1 MKAFRI
7 FGIAL
12 CSMLIVACGQK
23 KKETAQAPLVDPN
36 AKPLVKLAMVEEE
49 PVAQIQ
55 VYSATIVGEI
65 KNNIAPSSPGRI
77 SRIKVEVGDNVRKGQ
92 VLVEMDETTLSQQ
105 EMQLKNLETE
115 FNRIDQLYETEF
127 NRIDQLYKVGGVSK
141 SEWDNVNLQLEVARK
156 SFQTLKEN
164 TRLQSPIDGVVTARN
179 YDNGDLYSGQAIL
192 VVQKITPVKITINV
206 SEQYYSKV
214 SKGDEVSIELDAY
227 PGETFTG
234 KVSLIY
240 PTVDAMT
247 HTFPVEI
254 NVANADQK
262 LRPGMFARA
271 TLNLGTLNH
280 VVVPDLAIEKRSGS
294 GDRFVYVYNNGKVSF
309 TKVELGQ
316 RLGDRYE
323 LISGVPNGAQVVI
336 AGQAKL
342 ADGKEVEVE
351 K

>member
-1 MKAFRI
+1 MKAFRKL
-7 FGIAL
+7 GIAL
-12 CSMLIVACGQK
+12 CSVLLMTACGQK
-23 KKETAQAPLVDPN
+23 KSETAAPAAAATDE
-36 AKPLVKLAMVEEE
+36 KPLVTLAQVVEE

-65 KNNIAPSSPGRI
+65 KNNIAPATPARI
-77 SRIKVEVGDNVRKGQ
+77 SKINVEVGDQVKRGQ

-115 FNRIDQLYETEF
+115 FNRIDQLY
-127 NRIDQLYKVGGVSK
+127 KVGGVSQ
-141 SEWDNVNLQLEVARK
+141 SEWDNMNLQLEVARK
-156 SFQTLKEN
+156 SIKTLREN
-164 TRLQSPIDGVVTARN
+164 TRLESPIDGVVTMRS
-179 YDNGDLYSGQAIL
+179 YDNGDLYGGQPIL
-192 VVQKITPVKITINV
+192 VVQKIAPVKLTINV

-254 NVANADQK
+254 LVANADLK

-271 TLNLGTLNH
+271 TLNMGIQNR

-294 GDRFVYVYNNGKVSF
+294 GDRFVYVYNNGKVSYS
-309 TKVELGQ
+309 KVELGQ

-323 LISGVPNGAQVVI
+323 LVSGVENGAQVVV
-336 AGQAKL
+336 AGQSSL
-342 ADGKEVEVE
+342 SDGCEVSIN

>member
-7 FGIAL
+7 SGIAL
-12 CSMLIVACGQK
+12 CSLLVMACGQK
-23 KKETAQAPLVDPN
+23 NTTTQTAAVPDAA
-36 AKPLVKLAMVEEE
+36 AKPLVKLAKVVEE
-49 PVAQIQ
+49 PVAQLM
-55 VYSATIVGEI
+55 VYSATIEGEV
-65 KNNIAPSSPGRI
+65 KNNIAPATPARI
-77 SRIKVEVGDNVRKGQ
+77 SKINVEVGDKVRKGQ

-115 FNRIDQLYETEF
+115 FNRIDQLY
-127 NRIDQLYKVGGVSK
+127 KVGGVSK

-156 SFQTLKEN
+156 SFKTLKEN
-164 TRLQSPIDGVVTARN
+164 TRLQSPIDGIVTARN
-179 YDNGDLYSGQAIL
+179 YDHGDLYGGQPIL
-192 VVQKITPVKITINV
+192 VVQKIAPVKLTINV

-214 SKGDEVSIELDAY
+214 KKGDEISIELDAY
-227 PGETFTG
+227 PGEIFTG

-240 PTVDAMT
+240 PTIDAMT
-247 HTFPVEI
+247 HTFPVEV
-254 NVANADQK
+254 NVANEDLK

-294 GDRFVYVYNNGKVSF
+294 GDRFVYVYNNGKVTF

>member
-1 MKAFRI
+1 MKAFRKL
-7 FGIAL
+7 GIAL
-12 CSMLIVACGQK
+12 CSVLLMTACGQK
-23 KKETAQAPLVDPN
+23 KTETANSA
-36 AKPLVKLAMVEEE
+36 AAASEEKPLVTLAQVVEE

-65 KNNIAPSSPGRI
+65 KNNIAPATPARI
-77 SRIKVEVGDNVRKGQ
+77 SKINVEVGDQVKRGQ

-115 FNRIDQLYETEF
+115 FNRIDQLY
-127 NRIDQLYKVGGVSK
+127 KVGGVSQ
-141 SEWDNVNLQLEVARK
+141 SEWDNMNLQLEVARK
-156 SFQTLKEN
+156 SIKTLREN
-164 TRLQSPIDGVVTARN
+164 TRLESPIDGVVTMRS
-179 YDNGDLYSGQAIL
+179 YDNGDLYGGQPIL
-192 VVQKITPVKITINV
+192 VVQKIAPVKLTINV

-214 SKGDEVSIELDAY
+214 NKGDEASIELDAY

-254 NVANADQK
+254 LVANTDLK

-271 TLNLGTLNH
+271 TLNMGIQNH

-294 GDRFVYVYNNGKVSF
+294 GDRFVYVYNNGKVSYY
-309 TKVELGQ
+309 KVELGQ

-323 LISGVPNGAQVVI
+323 LISGVENGAMVVT
-336 AGQAKL
+336 AGQSKL
-342 ADGKEVEVE
+342 SDGCEVTVN

>member
-7 FGIAL
+7 LGIAL
-12 CSMLIVACGQK
+12 CSMMIMACGQK
-23 KKETAQAPLVDPN
+23 KSDTAQTPAVDPN
-36 AKPLVKLAMVEEE
+36 AKPKVKLAKVVEE
-49 PVAQIQ
+49 PVDQLL
-55 VYSATIVGEI
+55 VYSATIVGEV
-65 KNNIAPSSPGRI
+65 KNNIAPSAPGRI
-77 SRIKVEVGDNVRKGQ
+77 SKIKVEVGDNVKKGQ
-92 VLVEMDETTLSQQ
+92 ILVEMDETTLSQQ

-115 FNRIDQLYETEF
+115 FNRIDQLY
-127 NRIDQLYKVGGVSK
+127 QVGGVSK
-141 SEWDNVNLQLEVARK
+141 SEWDNVKLQLEVARK

-164 TRLQSPIDGVVTARN
+164 TRLESPIEGVVTARN

-192 VVQKITPVKITINV
+192 VVQKIAPVKLTINV

-214 SKGDEVSIELDAY
+214 KKGDAVSIELDAY
-227 PGETFTG
+227 PGETFKG

-247 HTFPVEI
+247 HTFPVEL
-254 NVANADQK
+254 NVANEDLK

-280 VVVPDLAIEKRSGS
+280 VVVPDLAIDKRAGS
-294 GDRFVYVYNNGKVSF
+294 GDRFVYVYKDGKVRYS
-309 TKVELGQ
+309 KVELGQ

-323 LISGVPNGAQVVI
+323 LLSGVENGAEIVI
-336 AGQAKL
+336 AGLSKL

>member
-7 FGIAL
+7 LGIAL
-12 CSMLIVACGQK
+12 CSMLLMVACGQK
-23 KKETAQAPLVDPN
+23 KTEAVQAPVADPA
-36 AKPLVKLAMVEEE
+36 AKPVVELAQVVEE

-65 KNNIAPSSPGRI
+65 KNNIAPATPARI
-77 SRIKVEVGDNVRKGQ
+77 SKINVEIGDNVRRGQ

-105 EMQLKNLETE
+105 EMQLKNL
-115 FNRIDQLYETEF
+115 ETEF

-179 YDNGDLYSGQAIL
+179 YDNGDLYGGQAIL

-214 SKGDEVSIELDAY
+214 EKGDEVSIELDAY

-294 GDRFVYVYNNGKVSF
+294 GDRFVYVYNNGKVSY

-323 LISGVPNGAQVVI
+323 LISGVPSGAQVVI
-336 AGQAKL
+336 TGQAKL
-342 ADGKEVEVE
+342 SDGKEVEV
-351 K
+351 KK

>member
-7 FGIAL
+7 LGIAL
-12 CSMLIVACGQK
+12 CSMLVMSCGQK
-23 KKETAQAPLVDPN
+23 KQADAAGSMAPDPN
-36 AKPLVKLAMVEEE
+36 AKPLVKLAKVVEE
-49 PVAQIQ
+49 PVDQLL
-55 VYSATIVGEI
+55 VYSATIVGEV
-65 KNNIAPSSPGRI
+65 KNNIAPSAPGRI
-77 SRIKVEVGDNVRKGQ
+77 SKIKVEVGDNVKKGQ
-92 VLVEMDETTLSQQ
+92 ILVEMDETTLSQQ

-115 FNRIDQLYETEF
+115 FNRIDQLY
-127 NRIDQLYKVGGVSK
+127 QVGGVSK
-141 SEWDNVNLQLEVARK
+141 SEWDNVKLQLEVARK
-156 SFQTLKEN
+156 SFHTLKEN
-164 TRLQSPIDGVVTARN
+164 TRLESPIEGVVTARN

-192 VVQKITPVKITINV
+192 VVQKIAPVKLTINV

-214 SKGDEVSIELDAY
+214 KKGDAVSIELDAY

-240 PTVDAMT
+240 PTIDAMT
-247 HTFPVEI
+247 HTFPVEL
-254 NVANADQK
+254 NVANEDLK

-280 VVVPDLAIEKRSGS
+280 VVVPDLAIDKRAGS
-294 GDRFVYVYNNGKVSF
+294 GDRFVYVYKDGKVRYS
-309 TKVELGQ
+309 KVELGQ

-323 LISGVPNGAQVVI
+323 LLSGVENGAEIVI
-336 AGQAKL
+336 AGLSKL

>member
-1 MKAFRI
+1 
-7 FGIAL
+7 
-12 CSMLIVACGQK
+12 MLIMACGQK
-23 KKETAQAPLVDPN
+23 KQTAAVGPMAPDPN
-36 AKPLVKLAMVEEE
+36 AKPLVKLAKVVEE
-49 PVAQIQ
+49 PVDQLL
-55 VYSATIVGEI
+55 VYSATIVGEV
-65 KNNIAPSSPGRI
+65 KNNIAPSAPGRI
-77 SRIKVEVGDNVRKGQ
+77 SRIKVEVGDNVKKGQ
-92 VLVEMDETTLSQQ
+92 ILVEMDETTLSQQ

-115 FNRIDQLYETEF
+115 FNRIDQLY
-127 NRIDQLYKVGGVSK
+127 QVGGVSK
-141 SEWDNVNLQLEVARK
+141 SEWDNVKLQLEVARK

-164 TRLQSPIDGVVTARN
+164 TRLESPIDGVVTARN
-179 YDNGDLYSGQAIL
+179 YDNGDLYGGQPIL
-192 VVQKITPVKITINV
+192 VVQKIAPVKITINV

-214 SKGDEVSIELDAY
+214 KKGDEVSIELDAY
-227 PGETFTG
+227 PGEVFTG

-254 NVANADQK
+254 NVANTDQK

-294 GDRFVYVYNNGKVSF
+294 GDRFVYVYNNGKVSY

-336 AGQAKL
+336 TGQAKL
-342 ADGKEVEVE
+342 SDGKEVEV
-351 K
+351 KK

>member
-1 MKAFRI
+1 MKAFR
-7 FGIAL
+7 FLGIAL
-12 CSMLIVACGQK
+12 CSMLLMVACGQK
-23 KKETAQAPLVDPN
+23 KTEAVQAPVADPA
-36 AKPLVKLAMVEEE
+36 AKPVVELAKVVEE

-65 KNNIAPSSPGRI
+65 KNNIAPATPARI
-77 SRIKVEVGDNVRKGQ
+77 SKINVEIGDNVRRGQ

-105 EMQLKNLETE
+105 EMQLKNL
-115 FNRIDQLYETEF
+115 ETEF

-179 YDNGDLYSGQAIL
+179 YDNGDLYGGQAIL

-214 SKGDEVSIELDAY
+214 EKGDEVSIELDAY

-294 GDRFVYVYNNGKVSF
+294 GDRFVYVYNNGKVSY

-336 AGQAKL
+336 TGQAKL
-342 ADGKEVEVE
+342 SDGKEVEV
-351 K
+351 KK

>member
-1 MKAFRI
+1 MKAFRKL
-7 FGIAL
+7 GIAL
-12 CSMLIVACGQK
+12 CSVLLMTACGQK
-23 KKETAQAPLVDPN
+23 KAETANSA
-36 AKPLVKLAMVEEE
+36 AAASEEKPLVTLAQVVEE

-65 KNNIAPSSPGRI
+65 KNNIAPATTARI
-77 SRIKVEVGDNVRKGQ
+77 SKINVEVGDKVKRGQ
-92 VLVEMDETTLSQQ
+92 VLVQMDETTLSQQ

-115 FNRIDQLYETEF
+115 FNRIDQLY
-127 NRIDQLYKVGGVSK
+127 KVGGVSQ
-141 SEWDNVNLQLEVARK
+141 SEWDNMNLQLEVARK
-156 SFQTLKEN
+156 SLKTLREN
-164 TRLQSPIDGVVTARN
+164 TRLESPIDGVVTARN
-179 YDNGDLYSGQAIL
+179 YDNGDLYGGQAIL
-192 VVQKITPVKITINV
+192 VVQKIAPVKLTINV

-254 NVANADQK
+254 LVANTDLK

-271 TLNLGTLNH
+271 TLNMGIQNH

-294 GDRFVYVYNNGKVSF
+294 GDRFVYVYNNGKVSYN
-309 TKVELGQ
+309 KVELGQ

-323 LISGVPNGAQVVI
+323 LISGVENGAMVVT
-336 AGQAKL
+336 AGQSKL
-342 ADGKEVEVE
+342 SDGCEVTVN

>member
-7 FGIAL
+7 LGIAL
-12 CSMLIVACGQK
+12 CSMLLMVACGQK
-23 KKETAQAPLVDPN
+23 KTEAVQAPVADPA
-36 AKPLVKLAMVEEE
+36 AKPVVELAQVVEE

-65 KNNIAPSSPGRI
+65 KNNIAPATPARI
-77 SRIKVEVGDNVRKGQ
+77 SKINVEIGDNVRRGQ

-115 FNRIDQLYETEF
+115 FNRIDQLY
-127 NRIDQLYKVGGVSK
+127 KVGGVSK
-141 SEWDNVNLQLEVARK
+141 SEWDNMNLQLEVARK

-179 YDNGDLYSGQAIL
+179 YDNGDLYGGQAIL

-214 SKGDEVSIELDAY
+214 EKGDEVSIELDAY

-294 GDRFVYVYNNGKVSF
+294 GDRFVYVYNNGKVSY

-336 AGQAKL
+336 TGQAKL
-342 ADGKEVEVE
+342 SDGKEVEV
-351 K
+351 KK

>member
-7 FGIAL
+7 LGIAL
-12 CSMLIVACGQK
+12 CSMLLMVACGQK
-23 KKETAQAPLVDPN
+23 KTEAVQAPVADPA
-36 AKPLVKLAMVEEE
+36 AKPVVELAKVVEE

-65 KNNIAPSSPGRI
+65 KNNIAPATPARI
-77 SRIKVEVGDNVRKGQ
+77 SKINVEIGDNVRRGQ

-105 EMQLKNLETE
+105 EMQLKNL
-115 FNRIDQLYETEF
+115 ETEF

-179 YDNGDLYSGQAIL
+179 YDNGDLYGGQAIL

-214 SKGDEVSIELDAY
+214 EKGDEVSIELDAY

-254 NVANADQK
+254 NVANSDQK

-294 GDRFVYVYNNGKVSF
+294 GDRFVYVYNNGKVSY

-323 LISGVPNGAQVVI
+323 LISGVPSGAQVVI
-336 AGQAKL
+336 TGQAKL
-342 ADGKEVEVE
+342 SDGKEVEV
-351 K
+351 KK

>member
-1 MKAFRI
+1 MKAFR
-7 FGIAL
+7 FSGIMFCL
-12 CSMLIVACGQK
+12 MLLVAACGQK
-23 KKETAQAPLVDPN
+23 KQDAANPMAPDPN
-36 AKPLVKLAMVEEE
+36 AKPKVQLATVKSE
-49 PVAQIQ
+49 PVAQLQ

-65 KNNIAPSSPGRI
+65 KNNIAPSTPGRI
-77 SRIKVEVGDNVRKGQ
+77 SKIKVEVGDNVKKGQ
-92 VLVEMDETTLSQQ
+92 ILVEMDETTMSQQ
-105 EMQLKNLETE
+105 EMQLKNL
-115 FNRIDQLYETEF
+115 ETEF

-164 TRLQSPIDGVVTARN
+164 TQLASPIEGVITARN
-179 YDNGDLYSGQAIL
+179 YDNGDLYGGQAIL
-192 VVQKITPVKITINV
+192 VVQKIAPVKLTINV

-214 SKGDEVSIELDAY
+214 KKGDEVSIELDAY

-240 PTVDAMT
+240 PTIDAMT

-254 NVANADQK
+254 NVANTDLK

-271 TLNLGTLNH
+271 TLNLGTLDH
-280 VVVPDLAIEKRSGS
+280 VVVPDLAIEKRAGS
-294 GDRFVYVYNNGKVSF
+294 GDRFVYVYEDGKVRY

-323 LISGVPNGAQVVI
+323 LISGVPNGAQIVI
-336 AGQAKL
+336 AGLSKL
-342 ADGKEVEVE
+342 SDGKEVEVE

>member
-7 FGIAL
+7 LGIAL
-12 CSMLIVACGQK
+12 CSMLLMVACGQK
-23 KKETAQAPLVDPN
+23 KTEAVQAPVADPA
-36 AKPLVKLAMVEEE
+36 AKPVVELAQVVEE

-65 KNNIAPSSPGRI
+65 KNNIAPATPARI
-77 SRIKVEVGDNVRKGQ
+77 SKINVEIGDNVRRGQ

-115 FNRIDQLYETEF
+115 FNRIDQLY
-127 NRIDQLYKVGGVSK
+127 KVGGVSK
-141 SEWDNVNLQLEVARK
+141 SEWDNMNLQLEVVRK

-179 YDNGDLYSGQAIL
+179 YDNGDLYGGQAIL

-214 SKGDEVSIELDAY
+214 EKGDEVSIELDAY

-254 NVANADQK
+254 NVANTDQK

-294 GDRFVYVYNNGKVSF
+294 GDRFVYVYNNGKVSY

-323 LISGVPNGAQVVI
+323 LISGVPSGAQVVI
-336 AGQAKL
+336 TGQAKL
-342 ADGKEVEVE
+342 SDGKEVEV
-351 K
+351 KK

>member
-7 FGIAL
+7 LGIAL
-12 CSMLIVACGQK
+12 CSMLLMVACGQK
-23 KKETAQAPLVDPN
+23 KTEAVQAPVADPA
-36 AKPLVKLAMVEEE
+36 AKPVVELAKVVEE

-65 KNNIAPSSPGRI
+65 KNNIAPATPARI
-77 SRIKVEVGDNVRKGQ
+77 SKINVEIGDNVRRGQ
-92 VLVEMDETTLSQQ
+92 ELVEMDETTLSQQ
-105 EMQLKNLETE
+105 EMQLKNL
-115 FNRIDQLYETEF
+115 ETEF

-179 YDNGDLYSGQAIL
+179 YDNGDLYGGQAIL

-214 SKGDEVSIELDAY
+214 EKGDEVSIELDAY

-294 GDRFVYVYNNGKVSF
+294 GDRFVYVYNNGKVSY

-336 AGQAKL
+336 TGQAKL
-342 ADGKEVEVE
+342 SDGKEVEV
-351 K
+351 KK

>member
-7 FGIAL
+7 LGIAL
-12 CSMLIVACGQK
+12 CSMLLMVACGQK
-23 KKETAQAPLVDPN
+23 KTEAVQAPVADPA
-36 AKPLVKLAMVEEE
+36 AKPVVELAKVVEE

-65 KNNIAPSSPGRI
+65 KNNIAPATPARI
-77 SRIKVEVGDNVRKGQ
+77 SKINVEIGDNVRRGQ

-105 EMQLKNLETE
+105 EMQLKNL
-115 FNRIDQLYETEF
+115 ETEF

-179 YDNGDLYSGQAIL
+179 YDNGDLYGGQAIL

-214 SKGDEVSIELDAY
+214 EKGDEVSIELDAY

-294 GDRFVYVYNNGKVSF
+294 GDRFVYVYNNGKVSY

-323 LISGVPNGAQVVI
+323 LISGVPSGAQVVI
-336 AGQAKL
+336 TGQAKL
-342 ADGKEVEVE
+342 SDGKEVEV
-351 K
+351 KK

>member
-1 MKAFRI
+1 
-7 FGIAL
+7 
-12 CSMLIVACGQK
+12 MLMMVACGQK
-23 KKETAQAPLVDPN
+23 KSETATQAPLVDPN
-36 AKPLVKLAMVEEE
+36 AKPLVKLATVVEE

-65 KNNIAPSSPGRI
+65 KNNIAPATPARI
-77 SRIKVEVGDNVRKGQ
+77 SKINVEVGDNVRRGQ
-92 VLVEMDETTLSQQ
+92 ILVQMDETTLSQQ

-115 FNRIDQLYETEF
+115 FNRIDQLY
-127 NRIDQLYKVGGVSK
+127 QVGGVSK
-141 SEWDNVNLQLEVARK
+141 SEWDNLNLQLEVARK
-156 SFQTLKEN
+156 SLKTLKEN
-164 TRLQSPIDGVVTARN
+164 TQLASPIDGVVTTRN
-179 YDNGDLYSGQAIL
+179 YDNGDLYGGQPIL
-192 VVQKITPVKITINV
+192 VVQKIAPVKLTINV

-214 SKGDEVSIELDAY
+214 KKGDEVSIELDAY

-247 HTFPVEI
+247 HTFSVEV
-254 NVANADQK
+254 NVANQNLK

-280 VVVPDLAIEKRSGS
+280 VVVPDLAIEKRAGS
-294 GDRFVYVYNNGKVSF
+294 GDRFVYVYNNGRVSYN
-309 TKVELGQ
+309 KVELGQ

-323 LISGVPNGAQVVI
+323 LISGVSNGAQVVI

>member
-7 FGIAL
+7 LGIAF
-12 CSMLIVACGQK
+12 CSMLIMACGQK
-23 KKETAQAPLVDPN
+23 KQTAAVGPMAPDPN
-36 AKPLVKLAMVEEE
+36 AKPLVKLAKVVEE
-49 PVAQIQ
+49 PVDQLL
-55 VYSATIVGEI
+55 VYSATIEGEV
-65 KNNIAPSSPGRI
+65 KNNIAPSAPGRI
-77 SRIKVEVGDNVRKGQ
+77 SKIKVEVGDNVKKGQ

-115 FNRIDQLYETEF
+115 FNRIDQLY
-127 NRIDQLYKVGGVSK
+127 QVGGVSK
-141 SEWDNVNLQLEVARK
+141 SEWDNVKLQLEVART

-164 TRLQSPIDGVVTARN
+164 TRLESPIDGVVTARN

-192 VVQKITPVKITINV
+192 AVQKIAPVKLTINV

-214 SKGDEVSIELDAY
+214 KKGDEVSIELDAY

-240 PTVDAMT
+240 PTIDAMT
-247 HTFPVEI
+247 HTFPVEL
-254 NVANADQK
+254 NVANNDLK

-280 VVVPDLAIEKRSGS
+280 VVVPDLAIDKRAGS
-294 GDRFVYVYNNGKVSF
+294 GDRFVYVYKDGKVYYS
-309 TKVELGQ
+309 KVELGQ
-316 RLGDRYE
+316 RLGDRFE
-323 LISGVPNGAQVVI
+323 LLSGVENGAEIVI
-336 AGQAKL
+336 AGLSKL